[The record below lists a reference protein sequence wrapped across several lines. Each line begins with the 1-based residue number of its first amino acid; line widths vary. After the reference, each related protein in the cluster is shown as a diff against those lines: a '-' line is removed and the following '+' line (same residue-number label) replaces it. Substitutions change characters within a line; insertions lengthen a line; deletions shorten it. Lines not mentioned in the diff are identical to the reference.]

1 MATTQHTSMAD
12 LYERDVLPTL
22 TQNLD
27 RAFPEFGWQ
36 RDAQGWRAT
45 NQAFTHA
52 TLGVRADRVV
62 CHGDAPRGFLIHG
75 QGPVLWTTYIND
87 GHPARGREFIAAVRN
102 LADRAGIDAER
113 LDRPPTAAERKATL
127 LADAFALC
135 QRELASDRGQ
145 AARDY
150 LHQRGIPHDRL
161 PDSGLG
167 LMPHPTRLRLELL
180 TNGHADAE
188 IVASGLFADTR
199 WPGRIVGAWRN
210 ERSRIVTLWART
222 IDAHDAERY
231 LYLRG
236 APRAGTIPYGLSD
249 TLTKRA
255 RDTRDCLLLVEGV
268 MDVHILQAHEIGP
281 VAALGGTT
289 VQSHLFEQLADLGI
303 EHITFSF
310 DNEAAGHDATA
321 RSIDACV
328 RAARSPNT
336 WVIDPDLLGT
346 AKDPGELVRIH
357 GSAAWQRATAAPICG
372 VTWRALELTGPTTTT
387 DNELAKR
394 AELARADA
402 WLSQL
407 PARLAVE
414 QTTAL
419 DLVANTLGYDPT
431 AVQRAFQARH
441 WSRDPSLIAHPS
453 RASGITR

>member
-1 MATTQHTSMAD
+1 MAIAARTGIAAF
-12 LYERDVLPTL
+12 YEGDVLPAL

-36 RDAQGWRAT
+36 RDARGWRAT

-87 GHPARGREFIAAVRN
+87 GHPARGREFVDAVRN
-102 LADRAGIDAER
+102 LADRAGIENER
-113 LDRPPTAAERKATL
+113 LDRPPTNAERKGAVL
-127 LADAFALC
+127 HAAFAFC
-135 QRELASDRGQ
+135 QRELASDRGH

-150 LHQRGIPHDRL
+150 LHHRGIPQDRL
-161 PDSGLG
+161 ANSGLG
-167 LMPHPTRLRLELL
+167 LMPNPTRLRLELL
-180 TNGHADAE
+180 SNGHADAE
-188 IVASGLFADTR
+188 ITNSGLFADTR
-199 WPGRIVGAWRN
+199 WPGRIVGAWRD

-222 IDAHDAERY
+222 TSTDDADRY

-249 TLTKRA
+249 TLAKRA
-255 RDTRDCLLLVEGV
+255 RDTRDSLLLVEGV
-268 MDVHILQAHEIGP
+268 MDVHILRAHEIGP

-289 VQSHLFEQLADLGI
+289 VGTHLFEQLADLGI
-303 EHITFSF
+303 EHITFSL
-310 DNEAAGHDATA
+310 DNDTAGHDATA
-321 RSIDACV
+321 RSIEACV

-357 GSAAWQRATAAPICG
+357 GSAAWKRTSAAPICG

-387 DNELAKR
+387 ENELAKR
-394 AELARADA
+394 AELARAGA

-441 WSRDPSLIAHPS
+441 WSRDPTLIAHRS
-453 RASGITR
+453 HANGITR